1 MYKILTAS
9 ADAYITNK
17 VISTS
22 ARAIDANMGNASTID
37 IFKLY
42 DESTF
47 SGHPKTY
54 IDDTGAAL
62 LHSTD
67 DLNVESIPVEL
78 SRGLV
83 KFDLSD
89 LEADIEG
96 ESGFSATL
104 KMYDVFGGQTTPSN
118 FSLLVVPLAV
128 AFDEGG
134 GRDVESFNDLDTCN
148 FVTAS
153 YSDGTTT
160 EWGTHTTITP
170 TTGDDYLIFNI
181 VSEADI
187 LDIATYGATQEFE
200 TGQEDLSVDV
210 TAAVTAMLTAS
221 GSITNH
227 GFRISF
233 ISDEEKDDKTRFVK
247 RFVSR
252 HSNDKNKTPRLIIT
266 TPSETTE
273 TADVEYTNYQA
284 TILNLNDQ
292 YTAGDKV
299 RLHIF
304 VEDRNYNSVEATKL
318 PIANTGVI
326 VGAGKD
332 VEGTLCYSIID
343 SNTGDII
350 IPFDDDTTLVSFD
363 SDEMH
368 MILDTAGLIKG
379 FSYKIKF
386 RLTED
391 TDSLQYTIGKDNIFK
406 VV

>member
-54 IDDTGAAL
+54 IDDTETDL
-62 LHSTD
+62 LHEED
-67 DLNVESIPVEL
+67 GESIPVEL

-89 LEADIEG
+89 LDSGIE
-96 ESGFSATL
+96 EKDGFSATL
-104 KMYDVFGGQTTPSN
+104 KMYDVYGGQTTPSN
-118 FSLLVVPLAV
+118 FSLLAVPLAV
-128 AFDEGG
+128 AFDEGA
-134 GRDVESFNDLDTCN
+134 GRDVESFNDLDVCN

-160 EWGTHTTITP
+160 TWGTHTTITP
-170 TTGDDYLIFNI
+170 TSGDDYLIFNI
-181 VSEADI
+181 ASEADI

-200 TGQEDLSVDV
+200 TGTEDLSVDV
-210 TAAVTAMLTAS
+210 TDAVTAMLDGT
-221 GSITNH
+221 ITSNH
-227 GFRISF
+227 GFRISY
-233 ISDEEKDDKTRFVK
+233 IQSEEQDNKTRFVK

-252 HSNDKNKTPRLIIT
+252 HSNDKNKTPRLIIKYD
-266 TPSETTE
+266 TPEYD
-273 TADVEYTNYQA
+273 TADPTEVEYTNYQA
-284 TILNLNDQ
+284 TILNLNKQ
-292 YTAGDKV
+292 YSEGDKV
-299 RLHIF
+299 RLHVF
-304 VEDRNYNSVEATKL
+304 VENRNYNSVEATKL

-326 VGAGKD
+326 VGSGQD
-332 VEGTLCYSIID
+332 VEGKLCYSIFD
-343 SNTGDII
+343 ANSDDVI
-350 IPFDDDTTLVSFD
+350 IPFDEDATAVSYD
-363 SDEMH
+363 EDEMY
-368 MILDTAGLIKG
+368 MVLDTSGLVKG
-379 FSYKIKF
+379 YSYEIKF
-386 RLTED
+386 RLYED
-391 TDSLQYTIGKDNIFK
+391 TGSLRYTIGKDNIFK

>member
-9 ADAYITNK
+9 ADTYITNK

-54 IDDTGAAL
+54 SDDGETL
-62 LHSTD
+62 LLPGTP
-67 DLNVESIPVEL
+67 IEL

-89 LEADIEG
+89 FTAAQAIIT
-96 ESGFSATL
+96 GFSATL

-118 FSLLVVPLAV
+118 FSLLVVPLAKE
-128 AFDEGG
+128 FDEGG
-134 GRDVESFNDLDTCN
+134 GRDVESFNDLDVCN

-153 YSDGTTT
+153 YSDGVTTT
-160 EWGTHTTITP
+160 WDTHGTD
-170 TTGDDYLIFNI
+170 GDNLYFNI
-181 VSEADI
+181 NSTADYEI
-187 LDIATYGATQEFE
+187 GYNATQEFE

-210 TAAVTAMLTAS
+210 TLAVKAMLAES
-221 GSITNH
+221 GGIANH

-233 ISDEEKDDKTRFVK
+233 ISDEETDEKTRFVK

-266 TPSETTE
+266 TPSATTE
-273 TADVEYTNYQA
+273 TADVEYANYQA
-284 TILNLNDQ
+284 TILNLKEQ

-326 VGAGKD
+326 VGAGQD

-368 MILDTAGLIKG
+368 MILDTAGLVKG

-391 TDSLQYTIGKDNIFK
+391 TDLLQYTIGKDNIFK

>member
-9 ADAYITNK
+9 ADTYITNK

-47 SGHPKTY
+47 SGHPRTY
-54 IDDTGAAL
+54 IDDSATDL

-67 DLNVESIPVEL
+67 DLNVESIPIEL

-89 LEADIEG
+89 ITEAQAATT
-96 ESGFSATL
+96 GFSATL
-104 KMYDVFGGQTTPSN
+104 KMYDVYGGQTTPSN

-128 AFDEGG
+128 EFDEGA

-153 YSDGTTT
+153 YSSGVTTD
-160 EWGTHTTITP
+160 WGTHYED
-170 TTGDDYLIFNI
+170 GDGNLCFNI
-181 VSEADI
+181 DATSDFEAG
-187 LDIATYGATQEFE
+187 YNATQEFE

-210 TAAVTAMLTAS
+210 TDAVKAMVDAT
-221 GSITNH
+221 ITNH

-266 TPSETTE
+266 TPSDTTE

-284 TILNLNDQ
+284 TILNLKDQ
-292 YTAGDKV
+292 YAAGDKV

-332 VEGTLCYSIID
+332 VEGKLCYSIID

-350 IPFDDDTTLVSFD
+350 IPFDDEATLVSFD

-368 MILDTAGLIKG
+368 MILDTAGLVKG